1 MEQQA
6 QGGSEMGA
14 IEMAEAKPTALSAE
28 TIERLK
34 RVPIL
39 ASLTEERLHCLDGVR
54 QFTLE
59 AGDLLVKQGDVVKSF
74 CILLE
79 GSLRVAQLDAKGHE
93 LAMYTLEQGSSLGE
107 LPLLAS
113 LPATVNIEAT
123 RHCELLELNEE
134 QFWSLMTTCP
144 EVRREILGNMALR
157 LQKMQST
164 TFQQEKLAAL
174 GTMAAGLMHE
184 LNNPGSAARR
194 AASQLR
200 ENLMR
205 MHRLSPKFALTTFT
219 AEQKQCMFELQEY
232 ALSAKERVSLSSLE
246 QSDAEEAL
254 AEWME
259 EAHIE
264 DAWKLAPS
272 LVAMGINAEDLQCA
286 RSQFA
291 AETFADTLS
300 WLEALVSSMQL
311 VGTIEESIGRVSD
324 LVQAV
329 KSYAYEGQGKKQSID
344 VNKSIHATLVI
355 LGHKLREKQIT
366 LEKSFASDLP
376 PLESE
381 CQGLNQIWTNL
392 LDNAID
398 ASPQHGRISI
408 RTWAE
413 VPNEPEHPENSDQP
427 NAGASSSQHPNLCIA
442 IKDNG
447 SGIPLESQPKIF
459 DPFYTTK
466 PVGVGTGLGL
476 GIVYR
481 IVEQYGGKIWF
492 SSVPGE
498 TEFFIRLPSGRRTAD
513 N

>member
-1 MEQQA
+1 MIEQVQTA
-6 QGGSEMGA
+6 ELVQPVAISTVKDGA
-14 IEMAEAKPTALSAE
+14 GKPAPLNAA

-39 ASLTEERLHCLDGVR
+39 ASLTEDRLHCLDGTR
-54 QFTLE
+54 KLTLE
-59 AGDLLVKQGDVVKSF
+59 DGELLVSHGDPVKEF

-79 GSLRVAQLDAKGHE
+79 GSLGVSMTNPDGKEMSMHV
-93 LAMYTLEQGSSLGE
+93 LEEGSSLGE

-113 LPATVNIEAT
+113 LPSTITVRAKG
-123 RHCELLELNEE
+123 HCELLVLDEE
-134 QFWSLMTTCP
+134 QFWGLMTSCP
-144 EVRREILGNMALR
+144 EVRREILGNMAKR
-157 LQKMQST
+157 LQKMQNA

-205 MHRLSPKFALTTFT
+205 MHRLSPKFARTPFT
-219 AEQKQCMFELQEY
+219 PEQMECIFELQEY
-232 ALSAKERVSLSSLE
+232 ALSAKERVVMSSIE

-254 AEWME
+254 AEWMD

-272 LVAMGINAEDLQCA
+272 LIAMGIGARELQCA
-286 RSQFA
+286 HAS
-291 AETFADTLS
+291 LS
-300 WLEALVSSMQL
+300 ESLFSNAVNWLEALVSSMRL
-311 VGTIEESIGRVSD
+311 VGTIEESIGRVTD
-324 LVQAV
+324 LVSAV
-329 KSYAYEGQGKKQSID
+329 KSYAYEGRGQRQTID
-344 VNKSIHATLVI
+344 INKSIHATLVV
-355 LGHKLREKQIT
+355 LGHKLREKQIV
-366 LEKSFASDLP
+366 LEKSFAPDLP
-376 PLESE
+376 LLETE
-381 CQGLNQIWTNL
+381 CQGLNQIWTNI

-398 ASPQHGRISI
+398 ASTQMGKINI
-408 RTWAE
+408 RTWME
-413 VPNEPEHPENSDQP
+413 MTERPESPTPRTD
-427 NAGASSSQHPNLCIA
+427 LCIA
-442 IKDNG
+442 IKDFG
-447 SGIPLESQPKIF
+447 AGIPIESQQHIF

-481 IVEQYGGKIWF
+481 IVEQYGGSIRF

-498 TEFFIRLPSGRRTAD
+498 TEFVIKLPSTR
-513 N
+513 

>member
-1 MEQQA
+1 MIEQA
-6 QGGSEMGA
+6 QPEELVQPVPVSSIPVPPLEDRLGKA
-14 IEMAEAKPTALSAE
+14 APLDAT

-34 RVPIL
+34 YVPIL
-39 ASLTEERLHCLDGVR
+39 ASLTEERMHCLDGTRKLVL
-54 QFTLE
+54 QDGE
-59 AGDLLVKQGDVVKSF
+59 LLVKQGDPVKVF

-79 GSLRVAQLDAKGHE
+79 GALAVSMANSDGHQMPMHVLDE
-93 LAMYTLEQGSSLGE
+93 GSSLGE

-113 LPATVNIEAT
+113 LPSTITVHAKGN
-123 RHCELLELNEE
+123 CELLVLDEE

-144 EVRREILGNMALR
+144 EVRREILGNMAMR

-164 TFQQEKLAAL
+164 SFQQEKLAAL

-205 MHRLSPKFALTTFT
+205 MHRLSPKFVRTNLTS
-219 AEQKQCMFELQEY
+219 EQMECMIELQEY
-232 ALSAKERVSLSSLE
+232 AFSAKEHVALNSIE

-254 AEWME
+254 ASWLE
-259 EAHIE
+259 EQNIE

-272 LVAMGINAEDLQCA
+272 LVSMGIDTEELLCA
-286 RSQFA
+286 RSSFSGELFSNA
-291 AETFADTLS
+291 LS

-324 LVQAV
+324 LVSAV
-329 KSYAYEGQGKKQSID
+329 KSYAYEGRGQRQMID
-344 VNKSIHATLVI
+344 VNKSIHATLVV
-355 LGHKLREKQIT
+355 LGHKLREKQIV
-366 LEKSFASDLP
+366 LEKSFAPDLP
-376 PLESE
+376 LLETE
-381 CQGLNQIWTNL
+381 CQGLNQIWTNI

-398 ASPQHGRISI
+398 ASSQMGKLTI
-408 RTWAE
+408 RTWMETTEA
-413 VPNEPEHPENSDQP
+413 PDPHDNI
-427 NAGASSSQHPNLCIA
+427 CIA
-442 IKDNG
+442 FKDNG
-447 SGIPLESQPKIF
+447 AGIPIESQQHIF

-481 IVEQYGGKIWF
+481 IVEQYGGNIRF

-498 TEFFIRLPSGRRTAD
+498 TEFVIKLPATR
-513 N
+513 